1 MIPSTKIAIPAPITM
16 EPLIVQL
23 GLLYIN
29 EDDGP
34 TMALLCNVNT
44 IPKIINM
51 RPKTIK
57 DLPMHIRFIS

>member
-1 MIPSTKIAIPAPITM
+1 MIPVTKIAIPTPITM

-29 EDDGP
+29 EEDGP
-34 TMALLCNVNT
+34 RMDLLCNVNS

-51 RPKTIK
+51 RPKTVR
-57 DLPMHIRFIS
+57 DLPMYFRFIS